1 MRLTLENCWW
11 GFYEVDLE
19 KVLQGLKAVEVQQM
33 HGIYLEHNNRFVLFF
48 MLQNAVAIAL
58 FVMNPE
64 SQKSLDFR
72 SSERP
77 ENAHSSTFRSPKL
90 SLESW
95 ILHCLREN
103 LSEYPCLTTPING
116 GTLQKAVFLN
126 LDCKENNLTGISYH
140 TWAPRWSN
148 VGLCLVLNPTFK
160 WSFPWKK
167 IQQFRKGPAKV
178 ELTCRTFLM
187 VLAPHKNGHCALSA
201 CDQDRSNQYNI
212 PCALVLTINKILILA
227 GSNIWKGTVVWR
239 FCK

>member
-1 MRLTLENCWW
+1 MRFLWGWPWESFTGFKSCWSATNARNIF
-11 GFYEVDLE
+11 G
-19 KVLQGLKAVEVQQM
+19 K
-33 HGIYLEHNNRFVLFF
+33 YLEHNNRFVLFF

-103 LSEYPCLTTPING
+103 FSEYPCLTTPING

-126 LDCKENNLTGISYH
+126 LDCKENNLTGISYY
-140 TWAPRWSN
+140 TWALRWSN

-160 WSFPWKK
+160 WNFPWKK
-167 IQQFRKGPAKV
+167 FSSSERGQ
-178 ELTCRTFLM
+178 
-187 VLAPHKNGHCALSA
+187 
-201 CDQDRSNQYNI
+201 
-212 PCALVLTINKILILA
+212 
-227 GSNIWKGTVVWR
+227 WKLN
-239 FCK
+239 